1 MDSEEEALFRAYPY
15 ALYFVQ
21 SPSTVSHSNSADLR
35 GQSPI
40 RSENFMV
47 INNPTAR
54 TSQEEATRLALS
66 RYSSSRGSNNSF
78 LHEKKIAYDLQSHG
92 HHEADETDNG
102 EKCHVG
108 VDVGVEDYGDDEEEE
123 EERDYFGRK
132 GGWWKYFTFR
142 HSSSFAWICLQISWR
157 LMVSLGVALL
167 VFYIAAKPPSP
178 KISIKIGR
186 IHQFRLGEGV
196 DASGVATKILSC
208 NCSMDL
214 VIDNN
219 SQIFGLHIDPPALA
233 MSFGNL
239 PLAISHGTK
248 LYAESDGSRLFKLY
262 VGTTNKPMY
271 GAGRSMQDMLDSG
284 KGLPLVIRMSL
295 RSSFHVVP
303 NLIEPKFHHQAECL
317 LVLDSAYD
325 KRQRTQAYSSKCTP
339 IL

>member
-1 MDSEEEALFRAYPY
+1 MANYKTDSEEEALFRAYPY

-54 TSQEEATRLALS
+54 TSQEEVTQLALS

-78 LHEKKIAYDLQSHG
+78 LHEKKIAYDLQSQG

-102 EKCHVG
+102 EKCHLG
-108 VDVGVEDYGDDEEEE
+108 VDVGIEDYGDDEEEVE
-123 EERDYFGRK
+123 EGDYSGRK

-157 LMVSLGVALL
+157 LM
-167 VFYIAAKPPSP
+167 
-178 KISIKIGR
+178 IGR

-196 DASGVATKILSC
+196 DASGVATKILTC

-239 PLAISHGTK
+239 PLATSHGTE

-262 VGTTNKPMY
+262 VETKDKPMY

-317 LVLDSAYD
+317 LVLGSAYD
-325 KRQRTQAYSSKCTP
+325 KKQRTQAYSSKCTP